1 MEMIGIIGG
10 DQRQVYICRFLRAQ
24 GWKTAAI
31 FLPGS
36 VREETEEQLWELW
49 DECQYLLLPVPV
61 FQNGILNLQTGHR
74 IEEGQIVRHMKPG
87 QCLFG
92 GCFSKGFQKQ
102 LEERGVS
109 AYDLMRC
116 EHVITENAAV
126 TAEGA
131 IAEAV
136 MRSPV
141 ALRGSV
147 CILTGYGRCGSA
159 LHRCLKN
166 WGCRLMVYD
175 CEKDAC
181 ERAKKEGAVV
191 CSREMLA
198 KEAEKAAFIFNTAP
212 SLVWTDELLQ
222 RISPD
227 ACFLELASA
236 PGGVDLEAAERQEVA
251 IQKLPGLPGK
261 TAPCTAGRILGEELL
276 REIEKREKRK

>member
-1 MEMIGIIGG
+1 M
-10 DQRQVYICRFLRAQ
+10 RVS
-24 GWKTAAI
+24 I
-31 FLPGS
+31 FCF
-36 VREETEEQLWELW
+36 R
-49 DECQYLLLPVPV
+49 VPA
-61 FQNGILNLQTGHR
+61 FRSGILNLQTGHR

-92 GCFSKGFQKQ
+92 GCFSKEFQKQ
-102 LEERGVS
+102 LEVRGGS

-136 MRSPV
+136 MRSS
-141 ALRGSV
+141 AAFRGSV

-159 LHRCLKN
+159 LHRRLKN

-212 SLVWTDELLQ
+212 LSCVDRRTAAADITRCLF
-222 RISPD
+222 SG
-227 ACFLELASA
+227 ACVCAWRSGSGSGRKAGGSDTETSGTSWKNSA
-236 PGGVDLEAAERQEVA
+236 LHCRKNPRRRTAA
-251 IQKLPGLPGK
+251 GN
-261 TAPCTAGRILGEELL
+261 
-276 REIEKREKRK
+276 